1 MSVKKRDR
9 LLSGPGTIL
18 LLAIILVVCILVSF
32 LFGRYPVP
40 FRELC
45 GILAD
50 KFLSIFGLGIE
61 PFWTDAM
68 QAAVWNV
75 RLPRVLM
82 SVLVGACL
90 SAAGAAYQGVF
101 QNPMAA
107 PDVLGASAGAGFG
120 ARRWRST

>member
-9 LLSGPGTIL
+9 LLSGPGAIL

-40 FRELC
+40 FRELS
-45 GILAD
+45 GILAN

-68 QAAVWNV
+68 QGGG
-75 RLPRVLM
+75 LEPC
-82 SVLVGACL
+82 ACR
-90 SAAGAAYQGVF
+90 G
-101 QNPMAA
+101 
-107 PDVLGASAGAGFG
+107 
-120 ARRWRST
+120 